1 LSTARRIGR
10 FLVII
15 GLGLIGLF
23 VLSDMAQFVN
33 YNFLVIGALVFG
45 IGIFLIITSPKPEPT
60 PNPRFRSLNKILKK
74 EEETRE
80 KEKRE
85 RK

>member
-1 LSTARRIGR
+1 MSVSRRIGR
-10 FLVII
+10 FLVTI
-15 GLGLIGLF
+15 GLGLIGFF
-23 VLSDMAQFVN
+23 VLTDIAQQVN
-33 YNFLVIGALVFG
+33 YNFLVIGFFVFAV
-45 IGIFLIITSPKPEPT
+45 GIFLIITSPAPEAN

-74 EEETRE
+74 EEEIKD

>member
-1 LSTARRIGR
+1 ML
-10 FLVII
+10 II
-15 GLGLIGLF
+15 GIGMIGFF
-23 VLSDMAQFVN
+23 VLTDMARMVN
-33 YNFLVIGALVFG
+33 YNFLVIGTIMFLMG
-45 IGIFLIITSPKPEPT
+45 ILLIITSPAPEPP

-74 EEETRE
+74 DETIRE

>member
-10 FLVII
+10 FLVVV
-15 GLGLIGLF
+15 GLGLIGMF
-23 VLSDMAQFVN
+23 VLSDMAQLVN
-33 YNFLVIGALVFG
+33 YNFLVIGGLVFG
-45 IGIFLIITSPKPEPT
+45 VGIFLIITSPAPEAT
-60 PNPRFRSLNKILKK
+60 PNPRFRSLNKIMKK
-74 EEETRE
+74 EEKIEE